1 MWGRVLPSNRSATAT
16 LYILYNTHRRNKMTK
31 PIGWA
36 TTLTELSNIPRE
48 MWDSVMTVEKSPL
61 RNLDPMVGHMIFQC
75 LFFIWSGIFA
85 LMVGSYI
92 AFGISAA
99 FHLLLV
105 SGVTI
110 TVVTF
115 RQAENNPESL
125 NNILKSGRK
134 YNGRA
139 NGGEHE

>member
-1 MWGRVLPSNRSATAT
+1 MKPS
-16 LYILYNTHRRNKMTK
+16 TK

-36 TTLTELSNIPRE
+36 TTISSLISIPRE

-85 LMVGSYI
+85 VMVGSFY

-99 FHLLLV
+99 FHILLI
-105 SGVTI
+105 SGITI
-110 TVVTF
+110 TAVIF
-115 RQAENNPESL
+115 RQAEKNPESL
-125 NNILKSGRK
+125 NSLLKSGRK

>member
-1 MWGRVLPSNRSATAT
+1 MSNTP
-16 LYILYNTHRRNKMTK
+16 K

-36 TTLTELSNIPRE
+36 TTISSLIKLPRE

-75 LFFIWSGIFA
+75 LFFIWSGLFA
-85 LMVGSYI
+85 VMVGSYY

-99 FHLLLV
+99 FHICLITGITLT
-105 SGVTI
+105 VT
-110 TVVTF
+110 VF

-139 NGGEHE
+139 NGGEHECTNKLLHN

>member
-1 MWGRVLPSNRSATAT
+1 M
-16 LYILYNTHRRNKMTK
+16 NKHTQEKTMKNPK

-36 TTLTELSNIPRE
+36 TTISELINIPRE

-85 LMVGSYI
+85 LMVGSYL

-115 RQAENNPESL
+115 RQAERNPESL
-125 NNILKSGRK
+125 NNLLKSGRK

>member
-1 MWGRVLPSNRSATAT
+1 MKKV
-16 LYILYNTHRRNKMTK
+16 K

-36 TTLTELSNIPRE
+36 TTISTLAAIPKD

-61 RNLDPMVGHMIFQC
+61 RNLDPMVAHMIFQS

-92 AFGISAA
+92 AFGLSAT
-99 FHLLLV
+99 FHLLLI
-105 SGVTI
+105 SGITI
-110 TVVTF
+110 TAVTF
-115 RQAENNPESL
+115 RQAENNPKSF

-134 YNGRA
+134 YDGRA

>member
-1 MWGRVLPSNRSATAT
+1 
-16 LYILYNTHRRNKMTK
+16 MTK
-31 PIGWA
+31 PIGWE
-36 TTLTELSNIPRE
+36 TTLTELASIPCE

-85 LMVGSYI
+85 LMVGSYL

-115 RQAENNPESL
+115 RQAERNPKSL

-139 NGGEHE
+139 AGGEHE

>member
-1 MWGRVLPSNRSATAT
+1 MKKVKL
-16 LYILYNTHRRNKMTK
+16 
-31 PIGWA
+31 IGWA
-36 TTLTELSNIPRE
+36 ITLTEIASIFRD

-85 LMVGSYI
+85 LMVGSYV
-92 AFGISAA
+92 AFGLSAA
-99 FHLLLV
+99 FHLLLI
-105 SGVTI
+105 SGITI
-110 TVVTF
+110 TIVTF

-125 NNILKSGRK
+125 NSLLKSGRK
-134 YNGRA
+134 YDGRA

>member
-1 MWGRVLPSNRSATAT
+1 MKPSNNR
-16 LYILYNTHRRNKMTK
+16 

-36 TTLTELSNIPRE
+36 NTLATLFALPKE
-48 MWDSVMTVEKSPL
+48 MWGSVMTVEKSPL
-61 RNLDPMVGHMIFQC
+61 RNLDPMVGHMVFQC

-85 LMVGSYI
+85 VMVGSMF

-99 FHLLLV
+99 FHIFLI
-105 SGVTI
+105 SGITI

-115 RQAENNPESL
+115 RAAEKNPESL
-125 NNILKSGRK
+125 NSIMKSGRK
-134 YNGRA
+134 YNGRG

>member
-1 MWGRVLPSNRSATAT
+1 MNNNP
-16 LYILYNTHRRNKMTK
+16 K

-36 TTLTELSNIPRE
+36 TTLTEIAKLPRE
-48 MWDSVMTVEKSPL
+48 MWDTVMTVEKSPL
-61 RNLDPMVGHMIFQC
+61 RNLDPMVGHMVFQC

-85 LMVGSYI
+85 LMVGSFM
-92 AFGISAA
+92 AFGISAT

-115 RQAENNPESL
+115 RQAERNPESL

>member
-1 MWGRVLPSNRSATAT
+1 MNISP
-16 LYILYNTHRRNKMTK
+16 K

-36 TTLTELSNIPRE
+36 TTIKTVSNIPRE
-48 MWDSVMTVEKSPL
+48 MWDSVMTVENSPL
-61 RNLDPMVGHMIFQC
+61 RNLDPMVGHMVFQC

-85 LMVGSYI
+85 LMVGSFM

-110 TVVTF
+110 TAVTF
-115 RQAENNPESL
+115 RQAERNPDSI
-125 NNILKSGRK
+125 NNIMKSGRK

-139 NGGEHE
+139 DGGEHE

>member
-1 MWGRVLPSNRSATAT
+1 M
-16 LYILYNTHRRNKMTK
+16 NKHTQEKTMKNPK

-36 TTLTELSNIPRE
+36 TTISELINIPRE

-85 LMVGSYI
+85 LMIGSYL

-115 RQAENNPESL
+115 RQAERNPESL

>member
-1 MWGRVLPSNRSATAT
+1 MSN
-16 LYILYNTHRRNKMTK
+16 NNKR

-36 TTLTELSNIPRE
+36 TTISSLISIPRE

-85 LMVGSYI
+85 LMVGSFM
-92 AFGISAA
+92 AFGISAT
-99 FHLLLV
+99 FHVLLI
-105 SGVTI
+105 SAITI
-110 TVVTF
+110 TAITF
-115 RQAENNPESL
+115 RQADRNPESL
-125 NNILKSGRK
+125 NTLLKSGRK

-139 NGGEHE
+139 NNGEHE

>member
-1 MWGRVLPSNRSATAT
+1 M
-16 LYILYNTHRRNKMTK
+16 NKHTQEKTMKNPK

-36 TTLTELSNIPRE
+36 TTISELINIPRE

-85 LMVGSYI
+85 LMVGSYL

-115 RQAENNPESL
+115 SQAERNPESL

>member
-1 MWGRVLPSNRSATAT
+1 MN
-16 LYILYNTHRRNKMTK
+16 NKPK

-36 TTLTELSNIPRE
+36 TTITEITKIPKD

-85 LMVGSYI
+85 VMVGSYY

-99 FHLLLV
+99 FHICLITGITLTA
-105 SGVTI
+105 TI
-110 TVVTF
+110 F

-125 NNILKSGRK
+125 NKIVRDNVI
-134 YNGRA
+134 NARA
-139 NGGEHE
+139 PGGEHE

>member
-1 MWGRVLPSNRSATAT
+1 MNKPS
-16 LYILYNTHRRNKMTK
+16 K

-36 TTLTELSNIPRE
+36 TTISSLITMPRE

-99 FHLLLV
+99 FHLLLI

-115 RQAENNPESL
+115 RQAENNPASL
-125 NNILKSGRK
+125 NNIMKSGCK

-139 NGGEHE
+139 AGGEHE

>member
-1 MWGRVLPSNRSATAT
+1 MKNP
-16 LYILYNTHRRNKMTK
+16 K

-36 TTLTELSNIPRE
+36 TTISELINIPRE
-48 MWDSVMTVEKSPL
+48 MWDRVMTVEKSPL

-85 LMVGSYI
+85 LMVGSYL

-115 RQAENNPESL
+115 RQAEQNKKAFNLRPGYHSVSRTRHNL
-125 NNILKSGRK
+125 WI
-134 YNGRA
+134 NGQKVELDEKDP
-139 NGGEHE
+139 GGEHE

>member
-1 MWGRVLPSNRSATAT
+1 MLDFTVFPC
-16 LYILYNTHRRNKMTK
+16 YILLHRHTGVPMNKTPK

-36 TTLTELSNIPRE
+36 TTISSVIKLPRE

-75 LFFIWSGIFA
+75 LFFIWSGLFA
-85 LMVGSYI
+85 VMVGSYY

-99 FHLLLV
+99 FHICLITGITLTA
-105 SGVTI
+105 TI
-110 TVVTF
+110 F
-115 RQAENNPESL
+115 RQAENNPESINKL
-125 NNILKSGRK
+125 IKSGKK

-139 NGGEHE
+139 ADGEHL

>member
-1 MWGRVLPSNRSATAT
+1 MNKPS
-16 LYILYNTHRRNKMTK
+16 K

-36 TTLTELSNIPRE
+36 TTISSLITMPRE

-85 LMVGSYI
+85 VMVGSYL

-99 FHLLLV
+99 FHILLI
-105 SGVTI
+105 SGITI

-115 RQAENNPESL
+115 RQAENNPASL
-125 NNILKSGRK
+125 NNIMKSGRK

-139 NGGEHE
+139 AGGEHE

>member
-1 MWGRVLPSNRSATAT
+1 M
-16 LYILYNTHRRNKMTK
+16 NKTPK

-36 TTLTELSNIPRE
+36 TTISSLIKLPRE

-75 LFFIWSGIFA
+75 LFFIWSGLFA
-85 LMVGSYI
+85 VMVGSYY

-99 FHLLLV
+99 FHICL
-105 SGVTI
+105 I
-110 TVVTF
+110 TGITLTATVF
-115 RQAENNPESL
+115 RQAENNPESINKL
-125 NNILKSGRK
+125 LKSGKK

-139 NGGEHE
+139 ADGEHI

>member
-1 MWGRVLPSNRSATAT
+1 M
-16 LYILYNTHRRNKMTK
+16 NKTSK

-36 TTLTELSNIPRE
+36 TTISTLFAMPRE
-48 MWDSVMTVEKSPL
+48 MWDSVMTIEKSPL

-85 LMVGSYI
+85 VMVGSFY
-92 AFGISAA
+92 AFGISAG
-99 FHLLLV
+99 FHLLLI
-105 SGVTI
+105 SGITI

-125 NNILKSGRK
+125 NNIFKSGRK

-139 NGGEHE
+139 DGGEHE

>member
-1 MWGRVLPSNRSATAT
+1 MSKPQ
-16 LYILYNTHRRNKMTK
+16 K

-36 TTLTELSNIPRE
+36 NTVTSLTDEAKLI
-48 MWDSVMTVEKSPL
+48 WKSVMTVEHSPL
-61 RNLDPMVGHMIFQC
+61 KNLDPMVGHMVFQC

-92 AFGISAA
+92 AFGLSAA
-99 FHLLLV
+99 FHLLLI
-105 SGVTI
+105 SGITI

-125 NNILKSGRK
+125 NNLLKSGRK
-134 YNGRA
+134 YDGRA